1 VEDAVVEE
9 AVVEVVAA
17 AAVAELLV
25 DELEDDE
32 LPQAAAPAART
43 KQARMVDRRR
53 TPAVWHV
60 GGASRAGSI
69 GPLKRAQGRAHLY
82 CPTCLHTTF

>member
-1 VEDAVVEE
+1 MTAARDEASNRSHVPPEPAAADELAVEDAVVE
-9 AVVEVVAA
+9 AVVEVAAA

-43 KQARMVDRRR
+43 RQERMVNSRR
-53 TPAVWHV
+53 TPASLARRR
-60 GGASRAGSI
+60 G
-69 GPLKRAQGRAHLY
+69 
-82 CPTCLHTTF
+82 